1 MKTKFPG
8 AGDKP
13 PLPPPPAPP
22 ARDANPWTI
31 SDAAGTGRTPA
42 APGPATRRR
51 RFEPDLSRAR
61 PARERPVRFM
71 PLAVLLF
78 IAGAGVNLAL
88 QALREGNVEAAIGA
102 LVVVG
107 LVAFV
112 LVRRF
117 VAKR

>member
-1 MKTKFPG
+1 MKTKPPG
-8 AGDKP
+8 AHDKST
-13 PLPPPPAPP
+13 LPPPPAPP

-31 SDAAGTGRTPA
+31 SDVPGAGRATGPRGEPV
-42 APGPATRRR
+42 RRR

-61 PARERPVRFM
+61 PGRERPVRFM

-112 LVRRF
+112 LVRRL
-117 VAKR
+117 VARK

>member
-8 AGDKP
+8 ATDKP
-13 PLPPPPAPP
+13 TLPPPPAPT

-31 SDAAGTGRTPA
+31 SDAPGTGRATAAQGPA
-42 APGPATRRR
+42 ARRR
-51 RFEPDLSRAR
+51 RFEPDRSRAR
-61 PARERPVRFM
+61 PGRERPARFM
-71 PLAVLLF
+71 PFAVLIF

-102 LVVVG
+102 LVIVG

-112 LVRRF
+112 LVRRL
-117 VAKR
+117 VTKS

>member
-8 AGDKP
+8 ATDKP
-13 PLPPPPAPP
+13 TLPPPPAPT

-31 SDAAGTGRTPA
+31 SDVPGAGRASAPQAPTG
-42 APGPATRRR
+42 RRR
-51 RFEPDLSRAR
+51 RFEPDRSRAR
-61 PARERPVRFM
+61 PGHERPARFM
-71 PLAVLLF
+71 PFAVLIF

-112 LVRRF
+112 LVKRL
-117 VAKR
+117 VARK

>member
-8 AGDKP
+8 ANDKP
-13 PLPPPPAPP
+13 ALPPPPAPP

-31 SDAAGTGRTPA
+31 SDAPA
-42 APGPATRRR
+42 AGRATAQQSPTTRRR

-61 PARERPVRFM
+61 PGRERPTRFM

-88 QALREGNVEAAIGA
+88 QALREGNVEAAMGA

-112 LVRRF
+112 LVRRL